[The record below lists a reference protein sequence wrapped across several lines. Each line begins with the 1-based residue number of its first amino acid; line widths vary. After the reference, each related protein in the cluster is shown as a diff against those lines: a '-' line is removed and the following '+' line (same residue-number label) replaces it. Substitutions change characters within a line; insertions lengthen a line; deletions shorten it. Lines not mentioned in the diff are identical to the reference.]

1 MAKNFPARLAED
13 QRGASAVEYAILLG
27 FMAVLLVAGISA
39 VGAETSNKF
48 NSVENGF
55 PD

>member
-1 MAKNFPARLAED
+1 MPKKFPVRLAEN
-13 QRGASAVEYAILLG
+13 QQGATAVEYAILLG
-27 FMAVLLVAGISA
+27 FMAVLLVAGIGA